1 MRKVIVY
8 TDGSTLGNGQ
18 SNSACGW
25 ACKLIYGPWYR
36 MKSGGDFGKTNNVME
51 MTAVLKALQSIHNK
65 NAYVELY
72 SDSKYVV
79 ETIHGNFKIGKNQE
93 LWEVLLN
100 ECRKFP
106 NLHVYWV
113 KGHDKNQHNNDV
125 DRRAVEES
133 VKIKR

>member
-51 MTAVLKALQSIHNK
+51 DATLNMNI
-65 NAYVELY
+65 
-72 SDSKYVV
+72 SKG
-79 ETIHGNFKIGKNQE
+79 IN
-93 LWEVLLN
+93 
-100 ECRKFP
+100 
-106 NLHVYWV
+106 
-113 KGHDKNQHNNDV
+113 
-125 DRRAVEES
+125 
-133 VKIKR
+133 